1 MCLQIYLLD
10 AYVQYAASVI
20 AATTVLRSVAG
31 AMLPLAGLSMYNDLG
46 LGWGNSVLAFLA
58 LALIPVPVVFRLY
71 GAKLRAMVPNN
82 L

>member
-58 LALIPVPVVFRLY
+58 LALIPVPIAFHFW
-71 GAKLRAMVPNN
+71 GAKLRAMVPDN